1 MAENNPNQDSSHHS
15 DQEPS
20 NNHVLAGASMI
31 SGSVIGMS
39 LLGYFLDKKFGW
51 EPWGLL
57 IGALLGVVVGM
68 YELWKLM
75 FSGKSS

>member
-1 MAENNPNQDSSHHS
+1 
-15 DQEPS
+15 
-20 NNHVLAGASMI
+20 MI
-31 SGSVIGMS
+31 SGSVVGMS

-57 IGALLGVVVGM
+57 TCALLGVAVGM